1 MRNFVF
7 LTLMLLLSAAAS
19 AAPRMALVKVAAA
32 CLRSQPAH
40 SSELETQATYGTPL
54 EIIESSGEWHRAVL
68 PDGYTAWITAS
79 AIAPLTDRE
88 FTEWR
93 KAPRLIVTAPLPAV
107 AYADSLSETV
117 GNVAFDVVLG
127 AVFEGALKPG
137 SRFAEIRTPD
147 GRRGFVPATDVADFA
162 EWAARPESLEAVMD
176 AADSMNGVTYLWG
189 GTTPKALDC
198 SGFTKVCYG
207 ASGLILPRNASQQAL
222 VGLKLDVNRP
232 EEFRSG
238 DLLFFGS
245 GEGTKITHV
254 GIYEGDGTYIHSSG
268 RVFRS
273 SFNPGNP
280 LFLPRKVIA
289 ACRILGDENR
299 AGISDYRNHQW
310 YFSKD

>member
-1 MRNFVF
+1 MRNFLV
-7 LTLMLLLSAAAS
+7 LTLMLLLFAAAS

-54 EIIESSGEWHRAVL
+54 EITESSGEWHKAVL
-68 PDGYTAWITAS
+68 PDGYSAWITAS
-79 AIAPLTDRE
+79 AITPLTDSE

-93 KAPRLIVTAPLPAV
+93 KAPRLIVTAPLPTV
-107 AYADSLSETV
+107 AYADSLNEAV
-117 GNVAFDVVLG
+117 DNVAFDVVLG
-127 AVFEGALKPG
+127 AIFEGVLNPG
-137 SRFAEIRTPD
+137 ARFAEIVTPD
-147 GRRGFVPATDVADFA
+147 GRSGFITVTDVADFA
-162 EWAARPESLEAVMD
+162 EWAVRPESLTAVMD

-198 SGFTKVCYG
+198 SGLTKVCYG

-222 VGLKLDVNRP
+222 VGRKLDVRRP
-232 EEFRSG
+232 ETFRRG
-238 DLLFFGS
+238 DLLFFGN
-245 GEGTKITHV
+245 GEGKKITHV
-254 GIYEGDGTYIHSSG
+254 GIYKGNGQYIHSSG

-273 SFNPGNP
+273 SFDSGNP
-280 LFLPRKVIA
+280 LYLPRKVIA

-299 AGISDYRNHQW
+299 VGISDYRNHQW